1 MANFLKEML
10 SGEKT
15 ISSKRVNGT
24 IGWLVSLVF
33 IGIWQHDLIFEMMV
47 TSAALIGLDTV
58 KSGLSR
64 IKSKNDIVDSEK

>member
-10 SGEKT
+10 SGEKA

-24 IGWLVSLVF
+24 IGWLASLVF

-47 TSAALIGLDTV
+47 TSATLIGLDTL
-58 KSGLSR
+58 KNGLSGM
-64 IKSKNDIVDSEK
+64 KSKKGIEDSEK

>member
-10 SGEKT
+10 SGEKA

-24 IGWLVSLVF
+24 IGWLASLVF

-47 TSAALIGLDTV
+47 TSAALIGLDTL
-58 KSGLSR
+58 KNGLSGM
-64 IKSKNDIVDSEK
+64 KSKKGIEDSEK